1 MNIILDVPFIG
12 CDCI

>member
-12 CDCI
+12 CNCI